1 VRDRRGAQDGNGSDA
16 PPLLSIDP
24 RRLLEAV
31 DRPVV
36 LLTTDGRLLHVTDA
50 AARLLALDADELR
63 GTRFDE
69 LSERPQ
75 EALELLRLWAGSAGL
90 RPGTLDLTV
99 GPRAPAKLRCDGAR
113 LDADTLLVRFRT
125 ELEPDPLAQLSREV
139 ETASLRELQARLQL
153 ALHELEDANR
163 QLATRN
169 TELER
174 YASAVAHDLRSPL
187 YVIRGYVELLV
198 AGQVTDV
205 DAETTRLLTEVLRG
219 ADRMSAVIDGLLAV
233 ARLQV
238 SSPTEPADSAAA
250 LGVVIA
256 ELRDEVEATGARV
269 EVDPLPAAWAGFD
282 HLVQVF
288 VNLLSN
294 SLKFGKTD
302 SNPRIRVSGRRLQG
316 VTEFV
321 VEDDGIGVPVHARE
335 RIFDIFDRGEAPADR
350 PGTGIGLA
358 TSRKI
363 VESYGGEIRCEQSP
377 LGGARFVFTIADPS
391 PSSPTPSAD
400 APPMS

>member
-1 VRDRRGAQDGNGSDA
+1 MQDGYGSDV
-16 PPLLSIDP
+16 PPLLAIDP

-36 LLTTDGRLLHVTDA
+36 LLALDGRLLHVTDA
-50 AARLLALDADELR
+50 AARVLALDADELR
-63 GTRFDE
+63 STRFDE
-69 LSERPQ
+69 LSARPQ
-75 EALELLRLWAGSAGL
+75 ETNGLVRLWAGSAGL
-90 RPGTLDLTV
+90 RPGTLDLAV

-113 LDADTLLVRFRT
+113 LDADTLIVRFRT

-163 QLATRN
+163 QLGTRN

-187 YVIRGYVELLV
+187 YVMRGYVELLV
-198 AGQVTDV
+198 AGHVTELD
-205 DAETTRLLTEVLRG
+205 DEATRLLTEVLHG

-250 LGVVIA
+250 LRVVID
-256 ELRDEVEATGARV
+256 ELHDEVEAAGARV
-269 EVDPLPAAWAGFD
+269 EVDPLPAAWAGLD

-294 SLKFGKTD
+294 SLKFRRTD
-302 SNPRIRVSGRRLQG
+302 SSPTIRISGRRLED
-316 VTEFV
+316 VTEFM
-321 VEDDGIGVPVHARE
+321 VEDDGIGVPEHVRE
-335 RIFDIFDRGEAPADR
+335 RIFDIFDRGEAPAER
-350 PGTGIGLA
+350 SGTGIGLA
-358 TSRKI
+358 TTRKI
-363 VESYGGEIRCEQSP
+363 VESYGGEIRCEQSS

-391 PSSPTPSAD
+391 PSSAAPAAG
-400 APPMS
+400 APPTG

>member
-1 VRDRRGAQDGNGSDA
+1 M
-16 PPLLSIDP
+16 
-24 RRLLEAV
+24 
-31 DRPVV
+31 V
-36 LLTTDGRLLHVTDA
+36 LLATDGQLLHVTDA

-75 EALELLRLWAGSAGL
+75 EAIELLRLWAGSAGF

-99 GPRAPAKLRCDGAR
+99 GPRAPTKLRCDGAR

>member
-1 VRDRRGAQDGNGSDA
+1 VREGRSTQDGNGPDTPA
-16 PPLLSIDP
+16 LLAIDP

-31 DRPVV
+31 DRPVA
-36 LLTTDGRLLHVTDA
+36 LLTLDGRILHANDA
-50 AARLLALDADELR
+50 AAELLALDVTRLR
-63 GTRFDE
+63 STSIEE
-69 LSERPQ
+69 LSDRPHQ
-75 EALELLRLWAGSAGL
+75 ARELLRLWAGSTGL
-90 RPGTLDLTV
+90 RPGILELAV
-99 GPRAPAKLRCDGAR
+99 GPRSPAKVRCDGAR
-113 LDADTLLVRFRT
+113 LDADTLIVRLRT
-125 ELEPDPLAQLSREV
+125 ELEPDPLAQLSRDV
-139 ETASLRELQARLQL
+139 EAASLRELQARLQL

-163 QLATRN
+163 QLSSRN

-187 YVIRGYVELLV
+187 YVMRGYVELLV
-198 AGQVTDV
+198 AGQVTEV
-205 DAETTRLLTEVLRG
+205 DDEARRLLTEVLHG

-238 SSPTEPADSAAA
+238 TSPTEPADSAAA
-250 LGVVIA
+250 LHQVVA
-256 ELRDEVEATGARV
+256 ELRTEIEATGARI
-269 EVDPLPAAWAGFD
+269 EVDLLPAAWAGLD

-294 SLKFGKTD
+294 SLKFRRTD
-302 SNPRIRVSGRRLQG
+302 RSPTIRVSGRRRAD

-321 VEDDGIGVPVHARE
+321 VEDDGTGVPERARE
-335 RIFDIFDRGEAPADR
+335 RIFEIFDRGDAPADR

-363 VESYGGEIRCEQSP
+363 VESYGGAIRCEESS

-391 PSSPTPSAD
+391 PSTVTSSTE
-400 APPMS
+400 APVN